1 MTLGK
6 FLFTLVGLITV
17 GFCHAQSTASLQV
30 SLSSEEQPLEDAVV
44 SLTPLDFDAPALPPD
59 EAEIVQENK
68 QYDPYVT
75 VLRVGTK
82 ATFPNRDS
90 VQHHLYSVSKPKRFE
105 KPLYAS
111 GTTESVLFDQEGV
124 VTLGCNIHDWMVAY
138 VLIVDTPWFAKS
150 GSDGLASLAGIPPGR
165 YRLEVWHPRIKKA
178 IEQEITLQEGDNAPE
193 EFSLKLKRDRR
204 IRRAPTGKS
213 GGY

>member
-6 FLFTLVGLITV
+6 KLLTLASLIAVTI
-17 GFCHAQSTASLQV
+17 GHAQITASLEV
-30 SLSSEEQPLEDAVV
+30 SITAEEQPLEDAVV
-44 SLTPLDFDAPALPPD
+44 SLSPLDFSPPSPRPD

-68 QYDPYVT
+68 QYNPYVT

-82 ATFPNRDS
+82 AKFPNRDS

-111 GTTESVLFDQEGV
+111 GTTESVLFDREGV

-138 VLIVDTPWFAKS
+138 VRIVDTPWFAKS
-150 GSDGLASLAGIPPGR
+150 GSNGLALLTGMPAGR
-165 YRLEVWHPRIKKA
+165 YRLEVWHPRIKKT
-178 IEQEITLQEGDNAPE
+178 IEQEVIIREDTHSAEAFD
-193 EFSLKLKRDRR
+193 LKLKRDRR
-204 IRRAPTGKS
+204 IRRAPTGRS